1 MNDQATILD
10 IIYRALRSLNE
21 ELGEDKRVALAPD
34 TRLFGPDASLDSLS
48 LVSVIVDVEAGV
60 ADAFGKAVSLT
71 DDRAMSQPVSPFSD
85 VSTLAA
91 YIGKVLQ
98 DAPA

>member
-1 MNDQATILD
+1 MNEQATILD

-21 ELGEDKRVALAPD
+21 ELGENQRVALVPE

-60 ADAFGKAVSLT
+60 ADAFGKPVSLT

-91 YIGKVLQ
+91 YIGKVLHET
-98 DAPA
+98 AG